1 MDGWLG
7 DVSKNK
13 NLWKNEIVIIGGGR
27 VKKILKFSSFQ
38 MMKNKRRGGG
48 VNCHISSLK
57 CNSFDHITTQIM
69 DISRDFLNILYL
81 PWFKL

>member
-1 MDGWLG
+1 MKL
-7 DVSKNK
+7 S
-13 NLWKNEIVIIGGGR
+13 LLGGR
-27 VKKILKFSSFQ
+27 VKKFLKFSSFQ
-38 MMKNKRRGGG
+38 NDEKQKKGGG

-81 PWFKL
+81 PWSQLWFLGY